1 MSRMFYSKQEEKN
14 MRCANENCSTST
26 YPLEEPRCV
35 SVTRPIVKRGPLHRK
50 LVCAYE
56 GWRAVGAVALSEPV
70 PHQIPT
76 YGPKG
81 GVANVLY
88 RTNMTGRRRLVQN
101 SFRNFIGCVFLIL
114 TLSSTLI
121 VFFWDTMPVA
131 KTEDRRGVID
141 LRFLVAEERD
151 RT

>member
-1 MSRMFYSKQEEKN
+1 MIYSKMEGKKH
-14 MRCANENCSTST
+14 CANENCSTST

-35 SVTRPIVKRGPLHRK
+35 SVSRPIIEGGPLHRK
-50 LVCAYE
+50 LVCAYK
-56 GWRAVGAVALSEPV
+56 GWRAVGTVALSEPV
-70 PHQIPT
+70 THQVPT
-76 YGPKG
+76 YGSKG

-88 RTNMTGRRRLVQN
+88 RKIMTGRRGLVQN
-101 SFRNFIGCVFLIL
+101 IFRIFIGCAFLSI

-131 KTEDRRGVID
+131 KTEDRRGVIV
-141 LRFLVAEERD
+141 LRFPVTEERD